1 MKKASDT
8 EKTESEHKKEGIPY
22 AMPKFDINPVSIDH
36 VKLNGWFYS
45 LSGKEYN
52 RFEISRDGTQAGKM
66 LTPAEA
72 ERAIRDFMSLAKLV
86 KRVNEDNS
94 CSDEVTGDF
103 QGVWSKAKEA
113 LNESSAV

>member
-1 MKKASDT
+1 MKKASDAET
-8 EKTESEHKKEGIPY
+8 LKTEERNVIYY
-22 AMPKFDINPVSIDH
+22 AMPKFDISPASIDN
-36 VKLNGWFYS
+36 VKLTGWFYS
-45 LSGKEYN
+45 LAEKAYI
-52 RFEISRDGTQAGKM
+52 RYEISKDETQAGKM
-66 LTPAEA
+66 LTHDEA

-86 KRVNEDNS
+86 KRVNENCS